1 MPAGQQPP
9 DAAPFGGDP
18 QPTAGSSE
26 QDAGEASQPEEQQGP
41 PKAPVPGAS
50 GPAAGSGSQPAGN
63 PSCGQHCFP
72 GCGGAKGKN
81 LEPPEDLDAELLDAA
96 KMEAAVHGSLNPSV
110 GQQGRRVRLD
120 FLRTSGATLPT
131 ARPPPAG
138 DCRDSRGALVQ
149 SSIAVGDGSFLFLSQ
164 GVAAE
169 SLSAQ
174 QASGQE
180 AHELLTRRAPRQL
193 AAHLPRAAI

>member
-72 GCGGAKGKN
+72 GCGGAKGTK
-81 LEPPEDLDAELLDAA
+81 LEPPEDLNAELLDAA
-96 KMEAAVHGSLNPSV
+96 KMEAAVYGSLNPSV

-149 SSIAVGDGSFLFLSQ
+149 SSIAVGDGAFLFLPQ

-174 QASGQE
+174 QASGQGE
-180 AHELLTRRAPRQL
+180 AHELLTR
-193 AAHLPRAAI
+193 